1 MSSNT
6 SDELLHLSCKIKDLA
21 SRNHFE
27 VRRSARVAEEEERK
41 YEQILERANEAEH
54 LRVRN
59 LQLQRE
65 LDRVKGIAQVR
76 ATEVTRLR
84 NIMNNRY

>member
-1 MSSNT
+1 MSLDISN
-6 SDELLHLSCKIKDLA
+6 ELSHVANRIRDLA
-21 SRNHFE
+21 SRNHIE
-27 VRRSARVAEEEERK
+27 VRRSARVAEEQERK
-41 YEQILERANEAEH
+41 YEQMVERANEAER

-59 LQLQRE
+59 LQLQNE

>member
-1 MSSNT
+1 MSLDISN
-6 SDELLHLSCKIKDLA
+6 ELVHVANRIRELA
-21 SRNHFE
+21 SRNHIE
-27 VRRSARVAEEEERK
+27 LRRSARVAEEEERR
-41 YEQILERANEAEH
+41 YEQILERANEAER

-59 LQLQRE
+59 LQLQNE